1 MLKSL
6 LRRVLP
12 VLLLPLFIL
21 PAAAVTIQAV
31 TTKSGL
37 TAWLV
42 EDHTIPLI
50 AMNFAFAGG
59 SASDPAG
66 KEGAAHYLTGM
77 LDEGAADMDSPT
89 FQARR
94 DELGMKLSFDDDQD
108 RFTGSFQTLSRN
120 RDAAFAL
127 LKAAVTAP
135 HFAEE
140 PMERVRQ
147 QFLTS
152 VRDEGKDPGRL
163 ASLQFT
169 AMALPGHPYARND
182 HGTEAT
188 IQAMTTAD
196 LRAAHQRLFTRRG
209 MLISVV
215 GDIDAAT
222 LGQKLDEA
230 FGSLPDTEPPAP
242 PPEATVASGPALKLI
257 GMDMPQS
264 LILFGGPGLLRKDQD
279 FIPAYVMNQ
288 ILGGS
293 GLGSRLSTVVR
304 EKNGLTYGIDTGLL
318 PLRRAGY
325 FIGSFSTRN
334 EKAGEAMALVRQELA
349 RMAQDGPTQQELDQ
363 AKTYLTG
370 SYALRFDSNAKI
382 AAQLLA
388 IQQDNLGI
396 DYINRRNSLVEAV
409 TMDQVKE
416 QAKRLLHPDQLLLSV
431 VGRPKGL

>member
-1 MLKSL
+1 
-6 LRRVLP
+6 
-12 VLLLPLFIL
+12 
-21 PAAAVTIQAV
+21 
-31 TTKSGL
+31 
-37 TAWLV
+37 
-42 EDHTIPLI
+42 
-50 AMNFAFAGG
+50 
-59 SASDPAG
+59 
-66 KEGAAHYLTGM
+66 
-77 LDEGAADMDSPT
+77 
-89 FQARR
+89 
-94 DELGMKLSFDDDQD
+94 
-108 RFTGSFQTLSRN
+108 
-120 RDAAFAL
+120 
-127 LKAAVTAP
+127 
-135 HFAEE
+135 
-140 PMERVRQ
+140 
-147 QFLTS
+147 
-152 VRDEGKDPGRL
+152 
-163 ASLQFT
+163 
-169 AMALPGHPYARND
+169 
-182 HGTEAT
+182 
-188 IQAMTTAD
+188 
-196 LRAAHQRLFTRRG
+196 RG